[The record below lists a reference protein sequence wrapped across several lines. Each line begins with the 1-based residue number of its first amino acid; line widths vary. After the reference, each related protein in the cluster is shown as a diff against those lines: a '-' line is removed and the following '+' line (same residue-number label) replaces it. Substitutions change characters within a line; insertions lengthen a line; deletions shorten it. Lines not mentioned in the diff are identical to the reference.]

1 MHNRLKNYRKKLGL
15 SQEFVASQL
24 NISRSTLSLIEAGKR
39 KVKTEEL
46 PLFAALYNVSLE
58 ALIKGGES
66 ASNTEDLNKV
76 FNNLSE
82 EDKREVIQFIQFKS
96 QNSRK

>member
-1 MHNRLKNYRKKLGL
+1 MHNRLKNYRKKLGF
-15 SQEFVASQL
+15 SQDFVASKL

-39 KVKTEEL
+39 KVKAEEL
-46 PLFAALYNVSLE
+46 PVFAVLYKVSLD
-58 ALIKGGES
+58 ALINGVETS
-66 ASNTEDLNKV
+66 PNAEDLNKV
-76 FNNLSE
+76 FNDLSE